1 MTFAEKKID
10 FGLIPVIDV
19 AKELLG
25 QEGRERTDA
34 NERHFPDR
42 GGLFVNLKKNK
53 WYCHGES
60 TRGDAIDLIRF
71 ASGCDC
77 KGAFD
82 WLRSHGYES
91 FLGERPRPKK
101 IVKEYDYTNELGTSL
116 YQTVRFEPKDFRQR
130 RSDGN
135 GGWIWKG
142 PERAVPYKLPELIAS
157 GTAPVLIAGGEKD
170 VDNLRALGFTATCN
184 HGGEGKW
191 WPELTP
197 YFKDRRVFLLIDNDE
212 QGEKQQTV
220 VGAALNGVAS
230 EIRVVRF
237 PELPAKGD
245 VSDFIERR
253 RRDGL
258 DKKAI
263 KRELAERFRDEAAAW
278 EPAEPIPTAKA
289 QEPTASSVDDWPEPL
304 SLPEGLSPVDALDPA
319 LLPKAIAPWV
329 CDISERMQCP
339 PDYVG
344 STALTALGSVL
355 GRRIGIAPDRQTDW
369 FEVPNLWQCAVGR
382 PGAMKTPAIGEALKP
397 LHRLEVKAREKFDAE
412 SVDYGKALYEWK
424 LRKDA
429 AEAQAKADLKK
440 NPEAKVSFDIAEPQA
455 PIERR
460 YITNDTTYEKLG
472 EILAQNP
479 NGVLAHRDELV
490 SLLKT
495 LDREEYAAARGFF
508 LTAWGGKERYTFD
521 RIGRGR
527 VHIEG
532 ACLSMIGSTQPGRL
546 AEYVRRAVTGTSGD
560 DGLIQRFGL
569 LVWPDQ
575 SPAWEHVDR
584 YPLSEAREQ
593 AWRTFDSFD
602 SLDPSAAAA
611 HPISEYGGVPV
622 LRLDAEAQD
631 LFLEWR
637 KGLERRLRS
646 PDLEMTPALESHFA
660 KYRKLVPSLALINHL
675 ADVGHGPVGKEAMS
689 RALGLATYLE
699 TYAKRAYGAGPE
711 SETAAAKAILSHIR
725 KGNLADGFSARDV
738 HQRGWSNLADR
749 DQVQA
754 GLNLLSD
761 LDWIRAVE
769 KRPPGRG
776 RPTTFYEIN
785 PRALR

>member
-1 MTFAEKKID
+1 MATYDYLTAD
-10 FGLIPVIDV
+10 GAV
-19 AKELLG
+19 AYHVDRCEPKVFR
-25 QEGRERTDA
+25 QWREI
-34 NERHFPDR
+34 
-42 GGLFVNLKKNK
+42 G
-53 WYCHGES
+53 
-60 TRGDAIDLIRF
+60 
-71 ASGCDC
+71 
-77 KGAFD
+77 
-82 WLRSHGYES
+82 
-91 FLGERPRPKK
+91 GERVNGVKAGLYERSNFGGPWYPVKDRPRLNAETREFPA
-101 IVKEYDYTNELGTSL
+101 ITPL
-116 YQTVRFEPKDFRQR
+116 
-130 RSDGN
+130 
-135 GGWIWKG
+135 
-142 PERAVPYKLPELIAS
+142 PYRLPELLAAS
-157 GTAPVLIAGGEKD
+157 KEAGVLIAAGEKD
-170 VDNLRALGFTATCN
+170 ADNLRALKLTATCN

-197 YFKDRRVFLLIDNDE
+197 YLKDRRVFILCDNDE
-212 QGEKQQTV
+212 QGEKHQAV
-220 VGAALNGVAS
+220 VGAALNGVAN

-253 RRDGL
+253 RNDGL
-258 DKKAI
+258 DDKALV
-263 KRELAERFRDEAAAW
+263 KQLAERFKAAPAW
-278 EPAEPIPTAKA
+278 APT
-289 QEPTASSVDDWPEPL
+289 SSPSVTIVDDWPEPL
-304 SLPEGLSPVDALDPA
+304 SLPEGLSPVASLDMA
-319 LLPKAIAPWV
+319 LLPAKIAPWV

-397 LHRLEVKAREKFDAE
+397 LHRLEVKAREKYEGEA
-412 SVDYGKALYEWK
+412 VDYGKALYEWK
-424 LRKDA
+424 LQKEA
-429 AEAQAKADLKK
+429 AEARARADLKK

-460 YITNDTTYEKLG
+460 FITNDTTYEKLG

-490 SLLKT
+490 SLLRT

-546 AEYVRRAVTGTSGD
+546 AEYVRRAVSGTSGD

-575 SPAWEHVDR
+575 SPTWEHVDR
-584 YPLSEAREQ
+584 YPLSDAREQ
-593 AWRTFDSFD
+593 AWRTFDEFN
-602 SLDPSAAAA
+602 SLDPYAVGA
-611 HPISEYGGVPV
+611 HPISEYGGIPV

-637 KGLERRLRS
+637 KGLEHRLRS
-646 PDLEMTPALESHFA
+646 PDSEMTPALRVALRQIPEACPFTSPHQSPGRRWPWSGRWGGDGARTWAHHLFRNPRQA
-660 KYRKLVPSLALINHL
+660 SLWRWPRGRDCRGQGHPLTHSEGEPCGWLFRKGCAPARVVEPERPRA
-675 ADVGHGPVGKEAMS
+675 GPGGLRPTLRPRLDCRRGKEEPRRRQTNHSLPNQPEGTSMTS
-689 RALGLATYLE
+689 YRNKYLE
-699 TYAKRAYGAGPE
+699 MLKTDFGKKPLPEEPSKPSKPPLRSSLSVLRVLRVRRIGPFQNF
-711 SETAAAKAILSHIR
+711 H
-725 KGNLADGFSARDV
+725 
-738 HQRGWSNLADR
+738 
-749 DQVQA
+749 
-754 GLNLLSD
+754 
-761 LDWIRAVE
+761 
-769 KRPPGRG
+769 PPGCRG
-776 RPTTFYEIN
+776 G
-785 PRALR
+785 ALRCLPEL

>member
-1 MTFAEKKID
+1 
-10 FGLIPVIDV
+10 
-19 AKELLG
+19 
-25 QEGRERTDA
+25 
-34 NERHFPDR
+34 
-42 GGLFVNLKKNK
+42 
-53 WYCHGES
+53 
-60 TRGDAIDLIRF
+60 
-71 ASGCDC
+71 
-77 KGAFD
+77 
-82 WLRSHGYES
+82 
-91 FLGERPRPKK
+91 
-101 IVKEYDYTNELGTSL
+101 
-116 YQTVRFEPKDFRQR
+116 
-130 RSDGN
+130 
-135 GGWIWKG
+135 
-142 PERAVPYKLPELIAS
+142 
-157 GTAPVLIAGGEKD
+157 
-170 VDNLRALGFTATCN
+170 
-184 HGGEGKW
+184 
-191 WPELTP
+191 
-197 YFKDRRVFLLIDNDE
+197 
-212 QGEKQQTV
+212 
-220 VGAALNGVAS
+220 
-230 EIRVVRF
+230 
-237 PELPAKGD
+237 
-245 VSDFIERR
+245 
-253 RRDGL
+253 
-258 DKKAI
+258 
-263 KRELAERFRDEAAAW
+263 
-278 EPAEPIPTAKA
+278 
-289 QEPTASSVDDWPEPL
+289 
-304 SLPEGLSPVDALDPA
+304 
-319 LLPKAIAPWV
+319 
-329 CDISERMQCP
+329 
-339 PDYVG
+339 
-344 STALTALGSVL
+344 
-355 GRRIGIAPDRQTDW
+355 
-369 FEVPNLWQCAVGR
+369 
-382 PGAMKTPAIGEALKP
+382 MKTPAIGEALKP

-412 SVDYGKALYEWK
+412 AVDYGKALYEWK

-429 AEAQAKADLKK
+429 AEAKAKADLKK

-602 SLDPSAAAA
+602 SLDPSAVGA
-611 HPISEYGGVPV
+611 HPISEYGGMPV

-637 KGLERRLRS
+637 KGLEHRLRS
-646 PDLEMTPALESHFA
+646 PDSEMTPALESHFA

-675 ADVGHGPVGKEAMS
+675 ADVGHGPVGGEAMA

-699 TYAKRAYGAGPE
+699 THAQPRLWRRPGGRDCRGQVDPLSYPE
-711 SETAAAKAILSHIR
+711 GQSNGRLFREGHSP
-725 KGNLADGFSARDV
+725 ARLV
-738 HQRGWSNLADR
+738 KLGDR
-749 DQVQA
+749 EQVQA
-754 GLNLLSD
+754 GLNLLCD
-761 LDWIRAVE
+761 FDWIRAVE

-776 RPTTFYEIN
+776 RPTDLLPDQPEGTSMTSYRNKYLEMLKTEILAKSPY
-785 PRALR
+785 PRNCQN

>member
-1 MTFAEKKID
+1 MTR
-10 FGLIPVIDV
+10 
-19 AKELLG
+19 
-25 QEGRERTDA
+25 QSER
-34 NERHFPDR
+34 NWR
-42 GGLFVNLKKNK
+42 
-53 WYCHGES
+53 S
-60 TRGDAIDLIRF
+60 
-71 ASGCDC
+71 AS
-77 KGAFD
+77 A
-82 WLRSHGYES
+82 
-91 FLGERPRPKK
+91 
-101 IVKEYDYTNELGTSL
+101 
-116 YQTVRFEPKDFRQR
+116 
-130 RSDGN
+130 
-135 GGWIWKG
+135 
-142 PERAVPYKLPELIAS
+142 
-157 GTAPVLIAGGEKD
+157 
-170 VDNLRALGFTATCN
+170 
-184 HGGEGKW
+184 
-191 WPELTP
+191 
-197 YFKDRRVFLLIDNDE
+197 
-212 QGEKQQTV
+212 
-220 VGAALNGVAS
+220 
-230 EIRVVRF
+230 
-237 PELPAKGD
+237 
-245 VSDFIERR
+245 RR
-253 RRDGL
+253 RRG
-258 DKKAI
+258 
-263 KRELAERFRDEAAAW
+263 RQQSRYRRHRR
-278 EPAEPIPTAKA
+278 
-289 QEPTASSVDDWPEPL
+289 QEPTASSNDDWPEPL
-304 SLPEGLSPVDALDPA
+304 SLPEGLSPVASLDMA
-319 LLPKAIAPWV
+319 LLPAKIAPWV

-397 LHRLEVKAREKFDAE
+397 LHRLEVKAREKYDAE
-412 SVDYGKALYEWK
+412 AVDYGKALYEWK

-602 SLDPSAAAA
+602 SLDPSAVGA
-611 HPISEYGGVPV
+611 HPISEYGGIPV

-646 PDLEMTPALESHFA
+646 PDSEMTPALESHFA

-675 ADVGHGPVGKEAMS
+675 ADVGHGPVGKEAMA

-699 TYAKRAYGAGPE
+699 THATRAYGAGPE
-711 SETAAAKAILSHIR
+711 AETAAAKAILSHIR
-725 KGNLADGFSARDV
+725 KGDLTDGFSARDV

-754 GLNLLSD
+754 GLNLLCD
-761 LDWIRAVE
+761 LDWVRAVE
-769 KRPPGRG
+769 KRPPGGG

-785 PRALR
+785 PRAHR

>member
-1 MTFAEKKID
+1 MAACSSTSRKTA
-10 FGLIPVIDV
+10 GTAT
-19 AKELLG
+19 AKARAAMLSTSSASPTAAILKPPSIG
-25 QEGRERTDA
+25 CGRMDTS
-34 NERHFPDR
+34 HF
-42 GGLFVNLKKNK
+42 
-53 WYCHGES
+53 S
-60 TRGDAIDLIRF
+60 
-71 ASGCDC
+71 ASGQH
-77 KGAFD
+77 
-82 WLRSHGYES
+82 LRRSSH
-91 FLGERPRPKK
+91 
-101 IVKEYDYTNELGTSL
+101 EYDYTDEAGKPLFQVIR
-116 YQTVRFEPKDFRQR
+116 YEPKDFRQR

-142 PERAVPYKLPELIAS
+142 PERPVPYKLPELIAS
-157 GTAPVLIAGGEKD
+157 GNAPVLIAGGEKD

-197 YFKDRRVFLLIDNDE
+197 YFKDRRVFILCDNDE
-212 QGEKQQTV
+212 QGEKHQQV

-253 RRDGL
+253 RKDGL
-258 DKKAI
+258 DDKAI
-263 KRELAERFRDEAAAW
+263 RNELAANALPCRPPAW
-278 EPAEPIPTAKA
+278 EPT
-289 QEPTASSVDDWPEPL
+289 SSPSVTIVTGDEWPEPL
-304 SLPEGLSPVDALDPA
+304 SLPEGLSPVASLDMA
-319 LLPKAIAPWV
+319 LLPAKIAPWV

-397 LHRLEVKAREKFDAE
+397 LHRLEVKAREKYEAE
-412 SVDYGKALYEWK
+412 AVDYGKALYEWK

-602 SLDPSAAAA
+602 SLDPGAVGA
-611 HPISEYGGVPV
+611 HPISEYGGIPV

-646 PDLEMTPALESHFA
+646 PDSEMTPALESHFA

-675 ADVGHGPVGKEAMS
+675 ADVGHGPVGGEAMA

-699 TYAKRAYGAGPE
+699 THAQRAYGAGPE
-711 SETAAAKAILSHIR
+711 AETAAAKAILSHIR
-725 KGNLADGFSARDV
+725 KG
-738 HQRGWSNLADR
+738 
-749 DQVQA
+749 
-754 GLNLLSD
+754 
-761 LDWIRAVE
+761 E
-769 KRPPGRG
+769 PRG
-776 RPTTFYEIN
+776 RLFRKGCAPARLVKPERPGTGPGGPKPTLRPRLDCRRGNGEPGPAVGQPPITDIN

>member
-10 FGLIPVIDV
+10 YGLIPVIDV
-19 AKELLG
+19 ARELLG
-25 QEGRERTDA
+25 QETRESRTA
-34 NERHFPDR
+34 NEKRFDGH

-60 TRGDAIDLIRF
+60 TGGDAISLIRF
-71 ASGCDC
+71 ATGCDY
-77 KGAFD
+77 KAAFD

-91 FLGERPRPKK
+91 FLGERPAPKR
-101 IVKEYDYTNELGTSL
+101 IIAEYDYKDENGARL

-130 RSDGN
+130 RSAGN

-142 PERAVPYKLPELIAS
+142 PERPVPYKLPELIAS

-170 VDNLRALGFTATCN
+170 VDNLRALGLTATCN

-197 YFKDRRVFLLIDNDE
+197 YLKDRRVFILCDNDD
-212 QGEKQQTV
+212 QGEKHQAV
-220 VGAALNGVAS
+220 VGAALNGVAQ
-230 EIRVVRF
+230 EIKVVRF

-253 RRDGL
+253 RKDGL
-258 DKKAI
+258 DDAAI
-263 KRELAERFRDEAAAW
+263 RNKLAERFREAPAW
-278 EPAEPIPTAKA
+278 APTAEPIPTAWA
-289 QEPTASSVDDWPEPL
+289 QEPTASSDDDWPEPL
-304 SLPEGLSPVDALDPA
+304 SLPEGLSPVASLDMA
-319 LLPKAIAPWV
+319 LLPAKIAPWV
-329 CDISERMQCP
+329 LDISERMQCP
-339 PDYVG
+339 PDYIG

-602 SLDPSAAAA
+602 RLDPSAAGA
-611 HPISEYGGVPV
+611 HPISEYGGIPV

-646 PDLEMTPALESHFA
+646 PDPEMTPALKSHFA

-675 ADVGHGPVGKEAMS
+675 ADIGHGPVGKEAMA
-689 RALGLATYLE
+689 RALGLAAYLE
-699 TYAKRAYGAGPE
+699 THAKRSYGAGPE

-725 KGNLADGFSARDV
+725 KGDLTEGFSARGV

-754 GLNLLSD
+754 GLHLLCD

-769 KRPPGRG
+769 KRPPGAG

-785 PRALR
+785 PRAHR

>member
-1 MTFAEKKID
+1 
-10 FGLIPVIDV
+10 
-19 AKELLG
+19 
-25 QEGRERTDA
+25 
-34 NERHFPDR
+34 
-42 GGLFVNLKKNK
+42 
-53 WYCHGES
+53 
-60 TRGDAIDLIRF
+60 
-71 ASGCDC
+71 
-77 KGAFD
+77 
-82 WLRSHGYES
+82 
-91 FLGERPRPKK
+91 
-101 IVKEYDYTNELGTSL
+101 
-116 YQTVRFEPKDFRQR
+116 
-130 RSDGN
+130 
-135 GGWIWKG
+135 
-142 PERAVPYKLPELIAS
+142 
-157 GTAPVLIAGGEKD
+157 
-170 VDNLRALGFTATCN
+170 
-184 HGGEGKW
+184 
-191 WPELTP
+191 
-197 YFKDRRVFLLIDNDE
+197 
-212 QGEKQQTV
+212 
-220 VGAALNGVAS
+220 
-230 EIRVVRF
+230 
-237 PELPAKGD
+237 
-245 VSDFIERR
+245 
-253 RRDGL
+253 
-258 DKKAI
+258 
-263 KRELAERFRDEAAAW
+263 
-278 EPAEPIPTAKA
+278 
-289 QEPTASSVDDWPEPL
+289 
-304 SLPEGLSPVDALDPA
+304 
-319 LLPKAIAPWV
+319 
-329 CDISERMQCP
+329 MQCP

-397 LHRLEVKAREKFDAE
+397 LHRLEVKAREKYDAE
-412 SVDYGKALYEWK
+412 AVDYGKALYEWK

-602 SLDPSAAAA
+602 SLDPGAVGA
-611 HPISEYGGVPV
+611 HPISEYGGIPV

-646 PDLEMTPALESHFA
+646 PDSEMTPALESHFA

-675 ADVGHGPVGKEAMS
+675 ADVGHGPVGREAMA

-699 TYAKRAYGAGPE
+699 THATRAYGAGPE
-711 SETAAAKAILSHIR
+711 AETAAAKAILSHIR
-725 KGNLADGFSARDV
+725 KGEPQRTAFPQGTCISAAGQTWLIEIRCRLASTFSAIWTGSGGGEAATGR
-738 HQRGWSNLADR
+738 RAAN
-749 DQVQA
+749 
-754 GLNLLSD
+754 NLLLRSTRGHFD
-761 LDWIRAVE
+761 DQLSEQIPGDAEDRFWQKAPTQGTFKTFKTSVLRVLTVRRIGPFQIFHPPTMPRGCPAGAARAATRASSGAGPSSTRTMIPAAGSAGSAPLRPRAVAPATFAACP
-769 KRPPGRG
+769 R
-776 RPTTFYEIN
+776 TTNDDFN
-785 PRALR
+785 G

>member
-1 MTFAEKKID
+1 MTVAEKKID
-10 FGLIPVIDV
+10 YGLIPVIDV
-19 AKELLG
+19 AREVLG
-25 QEGRERTDA
+25 QESRERSTA
-34 NERHFPDR
+34 SERHFSDH
-42 GGLFVNLKKNK
+42 GGLFVNIKKNR
-53 WYCHGES
+53 WYSHGNA
-60 TRGDAIDLIRF
+60 TGGDAIDLVRF
-71 ASGCDC
+71 ANDCDY
-77 KGAFD
+77 KAAFG
-82 WLRSHGYES
+82 WLRSHGFES
-91 FLGERPRPKK
+91 YLGEPPAPKK
-101 IVKEYDYTNELGTSL
+101 VLKEYDYTDENGARL

-135 GGWIWKG
+135 GGWTWKG
-142 PERAVPYKLPELIAS
+142 PERPVPYKLPEMIKS
-157 GTAPVLIAGGEKD
+157 GDAPVLIAGGEKD
-170 VDNLRALGFTATCN
+170 VDNLRSLGFTATCN

-197 YFKDRRVFLLIDNDE
+197 YFKDRRVFLLCDNDE
-212 QGEKQQTV
+212 QGEKHQQV
-220 VGAALNGVAS
+220 VGAALNGVAR

-245 VSDFIERR
+245 VSDFIELGF
-253 RRDGL
+253 RDGQ
-258 DKKAI
+258 DGAAI
-263 KRELAERFRDEAAAW
+263 KKVLAERFRAALPWA
-278 EPAEPIPTAKA
+278 PT
-289 QEPTASSVDDWPEPL
+289 SSPNVIVTGDDWPEPL
-304 SLPEGLSPVDALDPA
+304 SLPEGLSPVASLDMA
-319 LLPKAIAPWV
+319 LLPAKIAPWV

-397 LHRLEVKAREKFDAE
+397 LHRLEVKAREKYDAE
-412 SVDYGKALYEWK
+412 AADYGKALSEWK
-424 LRKDA
+424 LRMDA
-429 AEAQAKADLKK
+429 AEAKARADLKK
-440 NPEAKVSFDIAEPQA
+440 NPEAKVSFDIAEPPA

-460 YITNDTTYEKLG
+460 FITNDTTYEKLG

-490 SLLKT
+490 SLLRT

-532 ACLSMIGSTQPGRL
+532 ACLSIIGSTQPGRL
-546 AEYVRRAVTGTSGD
+546 AEYIRRAVTGTSGD
-560 DGLIQRFGL
+560 DGMIQRFGL

-593 AWRTFDSFD
+593 AWKIFETFDG
-602 SLDPSAAAA
+602 LIPGAVGA
-611 HPISEYGGVPV
+611 HPISEYGGIPV

-637 KGLERRLRS
+637 KAHERQLWS
-646 PDLEMTPALESHFA
+646 PDSEMTPALESHFA

-675 ADVGHGPVGKEAMS
+675 ADVGHGAVGGEAMA

-699 TYAKRAYGAGPE
+699 THARRAYGAGPE
-711 SETAAAKAILSHIR
+711 AETAAAKAILSHIR
-725 KGNLADGFSARDV
+725 KGDLTDGFTAREI
-738 HQRGWSNLADR
+738 HQHKWSNLSDR
-749 DQVQA
+749 GQVQA
-754 GLNLLSD
+754 GLDLLCD
-761 LDWIRAVE
+761 LDWLRAVD
-769 KRPPGRG
+769 KKHIGAG
-776 RPTTFYEIN
+776 RPTAHYRVN

>member
-1 MTFAEKKID
+1 MDTS
-10 FGLIPVIDV
+10 
-19 AKELLG
+19 
-25 QEGRERTDA
+25 
-34 NERHFPDR
+34 HF
-42 GGLFVNLKKNK
+42 
-53 WYCHGES
+53 S
-60 TRGDAIDLIRF
+60 
-71 ASGCDC
+71 ASG
-77 KGAFD
+77 
-82 WLRSHGYES
+82 R
-91 FLGERPRPKK
+91 RPRRSC
-101 IVKEYDYTNELGTSL
+101 KEYDYTDENGARL

-142 PERAVPYKLPELIAS
+142 PERPVPYKLPELIAS
-157 GTAPVLIAGGEKD
+157 GNAPVLIAGGEKD

-197 YFKDRRVFLLIDNDE
+197 YLKDRRVFILCDNDE
-212 QGEKQQTV
+212 QGEKHQEV

-253 RRDGL
+253 RKDGL
-258 DKKAI
+258 DDA
-263 KRELAERFRDEAAAW
+263 RPSDRNWPSASARPRRGSQL
-278 EPAEPIPTAKA
+278 PTAWLKSQQQA
-289 QEPTASSVDDWPEPL
+289 AMMTGPSHCRCQKGYPRSHL
-304 SLPEGLSPVDALDPA
+304 STWR
-319 LLPKAIAPWV
+319 LLPRGIAPWV

-412 SVDYGKALYEWK
+412 AVDYGKALYEWK

-602 SLDPSAAAA
+602 SLDPSAVGA
-611 HPISEYGGVPV
+611 HPISEYGGIPV

-646 PDLEMTPALESHFA
+646 PDSEMTPALESHFA

-675 ADVGHGPVGKEAMS
+675 ADVGHGPVGEEAMA

-699 TYAKRAYGAGPE
+699 THARRAYGAGPE
-711 SETAAAKAILSHIR
+711 AETAAAKAILSHIR
-725 KGNLADGFSARDV
+725 KGDLTEGFSARDV
-738 HQRGWSNLADR
+738 HRHGWSNLADR

-754 GLNLLSD
+754 GLNLLCD

-785 PRALR
+785 PRAHR

>member
-1 MTFAEKKID
+1 MNGPSHCRCQK
-10 FGLIPVIDV
+10 GYPRLM
-19 AKELLG
+19 LL
-25 QEGRERTDA
+25 T
-34 NERHFPDR
+34 
-42 GGLFVNLKKNK
+42 
-53 WYCHGES
+53 
-60 TRGDAIDLIRF
+60 
-71 ASGCDC
+71 
-77 KGAFD
+77 
-82 WLRSHGYES
+82 LR
-91 FLGERPRPKK
+91 
-101 IVKEYDYTNELGTSL
+101 
-116 YQTVRFEPKDFRQR
+116 
-130 RSDGN
+130 
-135 GGWIWKG
+135 
-142 PERAVPYKLPELIAS
+142 
-157 GTAPVLIAGGEKD
+157 
-170 VDNLRALGFTATCN
+170 
-184 HGGEGKW
+184 
-191 WPELTP
+191 
-197 YFKDRRVFLLIDNDE
+197 
-212 QGEKQQTV
+212 
-220 VGAALNGVAS
+220 
-230 EIRVVRF
+230 
-237 PELPAKGD
+237 
-245 VSDFIERR
+245 
-253 RRDGL
+253 
-258 DKKAI
+258 
-263 KRELAERFRDEAAAW
+263 
-278 EPAEPIPTAKA
+278 
-289 QEPTASSVDDWPEPL
+289 
-304 SLPEGLSPVDALDPA
+304 

-355 GRRIGIAPDRQTDW
+355 GRRIGIAPDQQTDW

-397 LHRLEVKAREKFDAE
+397 LHRLEVKAREKYDGEA
-412 SVDYGKALYEWK
+412 VDYGKALYEWK
-424 LRKDA
+424 LQKEA
-429 AEAQAKADLKK
+429 AEARAKADLKK

-602 SLDPSAAAA
+602 SLDPNAIGA
-611 HPISEYGGVPV
+611 HPISEYGGIPV

-637 KGLERRLRS
+637 KALERRLRS
-646 PDLEMTPALESHFA
+646 PDSEMTPALKSHFA

-675 ADVGHGPVGKEAMS
+675 ADVGHGPVGGEAMA

-699 TYAKRAYGAGPE
+699 THAHRAYGAGPE
-711 SETAAAKAILSHIR
+711 AETAAAKAILAHIR
-725 KGNLADGFSARDV
+725 KGDLTDGFSAREM
-738 HQRGWSNLADR
+738 HQHGWSNLADR

-754 GLNLLSD
+754 GLDLLCD
-761 LDWIRAVE
+761 LDWIGRWRRGTTGWRSTDNLLSNQPE
-769 KRPPGRG
+769 GTSMTSYQNKYLEMLKTDFGKKPP
-776 RPTTFYEIN
+776 PDEPSKPSKPQF
-785 PRALR
+785 